1 MVTPDSPTAFR
12 EKRVRTKEEEDVQ
25 REDSRRLKEHGGAC
39 VWCYVNKKKC
49 STESPCRP
57 CDTNKRMCFRDGS
70 ELWLCPPTADQPK
83 KSFQRAKENV
93 FGQVNQIFHR
103 LQSLWSPQPGAT
115 IAFAVIRQNDS
126 QQLPLLASDISR
138 LNINDIRQTQG
149 LKEGMV
155 SASQLNITLSGLEKL
170 DADLLQL
177 PLVDSAVGVLK
188 LFAAI
193 TAISRSF
200 VYSRPVE
207 LQAARAAMFFILALH
222 AQALCEKSE
231 GFCSQLCDTLRRKES
246 HEQHRGDPTDPV
258 NPIWVALGL
267 YYRVLLHLTTFE
279 PGPSISQIFHKIKS
293 QAEVIISN
301 VRQLLLKHIPYKAKS
316 FISKSSSLDVHLRE
330 LVPEIP
336 ESNHFEIAFLMKSE
350 NQFPVSTALA
360 RQEKPFD
367 HSLPCPISS
376 ILDEDFTFDIDPRKL
391 TNQGDGS
398 QSSQYQ
404 LHSGVRL
411 DGQATTAWDSPLSPN
426 VSSEQDLC
434 PTHPAENET
443 SSSSDQQ
450 TDDSIFTRFTTGNFT
465 MFTDTEEFDRDGCNP
480 WFEF

>member
-1 MVTPDSPTAFR
+1 MVTPGSPTPFR
-12 EKRVRTKEEEDVQ
+12 EKRVRTKAEEEVQ

-83 KSFQRAKENV
+83 KNFQRAKENV

-115 IAFAVIRQNDS
+115 IAFAEILQNDS

-138 LNINDIRQTQG
+138 LNINDVRTQN
-149 LKEGMV
+149 LKEGVV

-170 DADLLQL
+170 DADAVQL

-193 TAISRSF
+193 AAVSRSF
-200 VYSRPVE
+200 VYFRPVE

-246 HEQHRGDPTDPV
+246 HEQHRGEPCPTDPV

-279 PGPSISQIFHKIKS
+279 PGASISQIFHGIKS
-293 QAEVIISN
+293 QAEVIIPN
-301 VRQLLLKHIPYKAKS
+301 VRQLLLKHIHYKAKS
-316 FISKSSSLDVHLRE
+316 SILKSSSLDVRFLE
-330 LVPEIP
+330 SVPEIP
-336 ESNHFEIAFLMKSE
+336 ESNHFEIAFSMKSE

-367 HSLPCPISS
+367 NSLRYPISS
-376 ILDEDFTFDIDPRKL
+376 ILDEDFTIDIDPRKL
-391 TNQGDGS
+391 TNHGDGS
-398 QSSQYQ
+398 QSSQYP

-411 DGQATTAWDSPLSPN
+411 DGQETTAWDSPLSPN

-434 PTHPAENET
+434 PTQNET

-450 TDDSIFTRFTTGNFT
+450 TGDSIFTDEFTIDNFT
-465 MFTDTEEFDRDGCNP
+465 MFTEEFGRDGGSLWYPNC
-480 WFEF
+480 